1 VFYHKLGTSAAAD
14 DQLVYEAGAE
24 NAKWLL
30 SCQSTDDYETLLVS
44 VLSIC
49 VYYSVIHESS
59 CAVGTAVVQ
68 KQYSMMECSAIS
80 RIGDCADTAA
90 R

>member
-1 VFYHKLGTSAAAD
+1 VFYHKLGTSASAD

-44 VLSIC
+44 VCLLMK
-49 VYYSVIHESS
+49 YSLLWFYQCLRYHEAHGSLIS
-59 CAVGTAVVQ
+59 ADVVTLCKLMNEMLVAV
-68 KQYSMMECSAIS
+68 C
-80 RIGDCADTAA
+80 
-90 R
+90 